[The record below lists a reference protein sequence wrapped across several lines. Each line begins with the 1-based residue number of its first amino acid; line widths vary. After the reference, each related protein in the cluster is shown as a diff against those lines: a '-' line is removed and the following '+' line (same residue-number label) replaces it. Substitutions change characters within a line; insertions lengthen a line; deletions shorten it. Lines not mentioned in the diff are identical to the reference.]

1 MKIIVTERQ
10 YKKLIKEYCSSKVE
24 SFFEKFRNEV
34 SSKGYLESLDLFF
47 HKYGFDENILF
58 QSKKIYDWFKSN
70 VLPQIRWVNK
80 NRFTEETIKIVNIIL
95 ETELKKIV
103 NSNIDPERKIISIF
117 NLKDSVDWRMYDTKI
132 LKEVTDGLIYD
143 LVNFMFKTYE
153 PKESIRRLSIIKNKL
168 FYDSREEINSLV
180 KGFAEKN
187 GFTLIPKHKGITFQK
202 GDESRIRDLINY
214 IKDVPELPKKT
225 KRGFLNYIDQTES
238 GGQLSTFWSA
248 ANQSGIIQKVG
259 GGNTVSYE
267 LGPNYKAW
275 EEGKVIA
282 F

>member
-10 YKKLIKEYCSSKVE
+10 YKKFIKEDFSSKVE
-24 SFFEKFRNEV
+24 SFFEKFLNEV